1 MITLPKQLLKHE
13 HLLPT
18 LHKLF
23 DAINDAFNSEYAFLF
38 EHILTLSQNVFLNT
52 ISTRAFHK
60 LKLKY
65 KHNEMYSTFAK
76 ETFNKYE
83 SALHS
88 IYFKQHTQLSTA
100 FKKYIASHVGGK
112 CLTKYRRH
120 CAFTD
125 DVAYHKCD
133 DNVTHVN
140 VNVNTMIELIIQVKG
155 KSVVVVV
162 CTICKKCY
170 LSNKIRLWCCY
181 CKCEYYAGLLNDD
194 EDYNVLPAMVTRFH
208 CENDDNDS
216 NNKGIMQMQCVKC
229 KGGLYVNIKGKVVE
243 CGNKQCGFQ
252 CGVKDVLWKCGKC
265 NCDYICD
272 VKVYNPYE
280 MQFVKESVNRAV
292 EYKKWV
298 FPNKLPCCNG
308 NIHTINNNNNNN
320 NGGNSNSNNNNN
332 AICFYHSKM
341 CNGCLYEGMYCN
353 NKIVT
358 CSKCLCFGYY
368 ERFLWTCP
376 LCNSTFRLCDNN
388 TNHNPNSTSTSIK
401 HEIIITNN
409 ANNNDY
415 NNNSNNKNNV
425 NVMTPT
431 NHKTSTTAAS
441 TLSSFVL
448 DGTCNAV
455 SANKREA
462 RYSTFIDIMKNRN
475 YGRGFIQAF
484 HSNALSNNT
493 SLCCVKAPAKRA
505 QSAVK
510 KNCSCDNNKRMKKKG
525 SVTYSQNTSINKYKG
540 NDNNNNSVMIVNV
553 TPCVSK
559 SNNNNDNSL
568 SLGRNSIEKDYMSV
582 PHKIVKRPKKIAIN
596 LFKSFHKSEEDNDVC
611 CGNSNIM
618 NNNNNIHLFSSSK
631 VRMMMV
637 NRDMKFNSS
646 FFEQG
651 SSLLNKNSINKSH
664 AVCVNSARSVYY
676 QNSSSNNN
684 NNSISNN
691 NNNINNTNNINNSV
705 NVSNS
710 INNNSV
716 SSNSISD
723 SKNKKSESIRHIYKL
738 KSKYMNATCNYSSNI
753 KAYTNNTNK
762 LLIKDNTTTS
772 ITTTTTKP
780 AKQDIQSFINNNNDI
795 TQPSSLQ
802 DILNTS
808 TIPFF
813 NIDNIKLLT
822 PIGEGSFGK
831 IYSIQDNNTK
841 SKYALKKIIAHDLL
855 EIKRYQNEFELV
867 YSHTHANIMKIYNI
881 QYKSLDFS
889 TFSIYVLM
897 ELAECD
903 WNCDIKRKIESK
915 TTYKENELISILTS
929 IVRALAF
936 LQRNNIA
943 HRDIKPQN
951 ILLYPNGV
959 VKVADFGEAKEIK
972 IAKRQNTLKGTEMYM
987 SPLLYNAVKY
997 GYNNVEHNV
1006 YKSDVFSLG
1015 FCVLYAASLNFKV
1028 ISDLREVNDMN
1039 VMKVKIGKY
1048 LNKRYSAKFTKAV
1061 IKMVEVN
1068 EKERVDFVEMEKYI
1082 KSNLT

>member
-13 HLLPT
+13 HLRPT
-18 LHKLF
+18 LQKLF

-38 EHILTLSQNVFLNT
+38 EHILTLPQNVFLNT
-52 ISTRAFHK
+52 VSTKSFHK

-76 ETFNKYE
+76 ETFTKYE

-88 IYFKQHTQLSTA
+88 IYFKQHTQISTA
-100 FKKYIASHVGGK
+100 YKKYTTSHIGGK
-112 CLTKYRRH
+112 SLTKYRRH
-120 CAFTD
+120 CAFTEN
-125 DVAYHKCD
+125 VPYHKCD
-133 DNVTHVN
+133 DANA
-140 VNVNTMIELIIQVKG
+140 NTMIELTIQVKG
-155 KSVVVVV
+155 KSVVVVICV
-162 CTICKKCY
+162 TCKKCY
-170 LSNKIRLWCCY
+170 LSNKIRLWCSH
-181 CKCEYYAGLLNDD
+181 CKCEYYAGMLNEN
-194 EDYNVLPAMVTRFH
+194 EDFNSLPATLAKYHCDGMVDR
-208 CENDDNDS
+208 D
-216 NNKGIMQMQCVKC
+216 KMQCMKC
-229 KGGLYVNIKGKVVE
+229 KGCLYVNIRMKRVE
-243 CGNKQCGFQ
+243 CENGNCGFQ
-252 CGVKDVLWKCGKC
+252 CDVKDVLWKCGKC
-265 NCDYICD
+265 SCDYTCA
-272 VKVYNPYE
+272 VKIYNPYE
-280 MQFVKESVNRAV
+280 TQFIKESVDRAL
-292 EYKKWV
+292 EYKKCV
-298 FPNKLPCCNG
+298 FPNKLPCCAG
-308 NIHTINNNNNNN
+308 NIHSINTM
-320 NGGNSNSNNNNN
+320 
-332 AICFYHSKM
+332 CFYHNQI

-353 NKIVT
+353 NKTVT
-358 CSKCLCFGYY
+358 CSKCFYFEYY
-368 ERFLWTCP
+368 DNFLWTCP
-376 LCNSTFRLCDNN
+376 LCNSCFRLSDNN
-388 TNHNPNSTSTSIK
+388 NIHNNTK
-401 HEIIITNN
+401 HEIVITNACTNN
-409 ANNNDY
+409 ASNEY
-415 NNNSNNKNNV
+415 NSKNII
-425 NVMTPT
+425 MTPT

-462 RYSTFIDIMKNRN
+462 RYSTFIEIMKNRN

-493 SLCCVKAPAKRA
+493 SLHCVKAPAKRA

-510 KNCSCDNNKRMKKKG
+510 KNCSCDNKRIKKKG
-525 SVTYSQNTSINKYKG
+525 SMYNHNTSVNRYKA
-540 NDNNNNSVMIVNV
+540 NDNHSVMVVDV
-553 TPCVSK
+553 TPCVSN
-559 SNNNNDNSL
+559 SNNNDSY

-582 PHKIVKRPKKIAIN
+582 PHKIIKRPKKIAIN
-596 LFKSFHKSEEDNDVC
+596 LFKSFHKSEEDNNGC
-611 CGNSNIM
+611 KHM
-618 NNNNNIHLFSSSK
+618 NNIHLFSSSK

-676 QNSSSNNN
+676 QNSS
-684 NNSISNN
+684 
-691 NNNINNTNNINNSV
+691 NTNNINNSV
-705 NVSNS
+705 SVSSS

-716 SSNSISD
+716 SSSISNSTNNSNYLKSD
-723 SKNKKSESIRHIYKL
+723 SKSKKSESIRHIYKL

-753 KAYTNNTNK
+753 KAYANSTN
-762 LLIKDNTTTS
+762 LKDTSSTAKTT
-772 ITTTTTKP
+772 
-780 AKQDIQSFINNNNDI
+780 KQDIQSFINNINISNTSTNTNNNDI
-795 TQPSSLQ
+795 SQPSSLQ
-802 DILNTS
+802 DILNAS

-841 SKYALKKIIAHDLL
+841 SKYALKKIIAHDLI

-867 YSHTHANIMKIYNI
+867 YSHTHPNIMKIYNI

-915 TTYKENELISILTS
+915 TTYKETELISILTS

-997 GYNNVEHNV
+997 GNNNVEHNV

-1015 FCVLYAASLNFKV
+1015 FCVLYAASLNFKI

-1039 VMKVKIGKY
+1039 IMKVKIGKY
-1048 LNKRYSAKFTKAV
+1048 LNKRYSSKFTKAV
-1061 IKMVEVN
+1061 VKMVEVN

>member
-100 FKKYIASHVGGK
+100 FKKYMATHIGGK
-112 CLTKYRRH
+112 CLMKYRRH
-120 CAFTD
+120 CAFTE
-125 DVAYHKCD
+125 DVAWHKCD
-133 DNVTHVN
+133 EHCNVTTHASVN
-140 VNVNTMIELIIQVKG
+140 INTMIELTIQVKG

-162 CTICKKCY
+162 CTMCKKCY

-181 CKCEYYAGLLNDD
+181 CKCEYYSGVLNDD
-194 EDYNVLPAMVTRFH
+194 EDYNILPAMVTKVH
-208 CENDDNDS
+208 CEDDNDN
-216 NNKGIMQMQCVKC
+216 NNKQMKCVKC
-229 KGGLYVNIKGKVVE
+229 KEGMFVNMKGKVVE
-243 CGNKQCGFQ
+243 CGNNKCGFQ
-252 CGVKDVLWKCGKC
+252 CGVKDVLWKCMKC

-272 VKVYNPYE
+272 VKVFNPYE
-280 MQFVKESVNRAV
+280 MQFVKESVDRAV
-292 EYKKWV
+292 EYKKGA

-308 NIHTINNNNNNN
+308 NINNN
-320 NGGNSNSNNNNN
+320 
-332 AICFYHSKM
+332 ICFYHSKM

-358 CSKCLCFGYY
+358 CSKCLCFEYY
-368 ERFLWTCP
+368 ERFVWTCP
-376 LCNSTFRLCDNN
+376 LCNLTFRLCDNTN
-388 TNHNPNSTSTSIK
+388 TNNNCNNSSNTIK

-409 ANNNDY
+409 APND
-415 NNNSNNKNNV
+415 STNKNI
-425 NVMTPT
+425 VMTPT

-525 SVTYSQNTSINKYKG
+525 SVTYSQNTSVNKYKA
-540 NDNNNNSVMIVNV
+540 NDNSVMVVNV

-582 PHKIVKRPKKIAIN
+582 PHKIIKRPKKIAIN
-596 LFKSFHKSEEDNDVC
+596 LFKSFHKSEEDNDMC
-611 CGNSNIM
+611 CGGGNGSNNM
-618 NNNNNIHLFSSSK
+618 NNNNNNIHLFSSSK

-676 QNSSSNNN
+676 QNSS
-684 NNSISNN
+684 NN
-691 NNNINNTNNINNSV
+691 NNNINNINNSV
-705 NVSNS
+705 NINNS
-710 INNNSV
+710 INNNNNSV
-716 SSNSISD
+716 SSNSINNSTNNSNYHKSD

-753 KAYTNNTNK
+753 KAYTSNTNK
-762 LLIKDNTTTS
+762 LLLSKDTP
-772 ITTTTTKP
+772 TTTTKTT
-780 AKQDIQSFINNNNDI
+780 KQDIQSFINININNNI
-795 TQPSSLQ
+795 NNTTHPSSLQ

-841 SKYALKKIIAHDLL
+841 NKYALKKIIAHDLL

-997 GYNNVEHNV
+997 GCSNVEHNV

-1028 ISDLREVNDMN
+1028 ISDLREVSDMN

-1061 IKMVEVN
+1061 VKMVEVN